1 VIHLGV
7 GRARNA
13 YAPPGVPHRNG
24 SKEPTTTPLV
34 HSGKIWNLSRPLGF
48 VESVKI
54 AGGVAAALLAG
65 FSLTAVVQLVTLG
78 KDAAHPPLAGLAV
91 GAFAVAAAL
100 LLQAMVFS
108 SIAVGYAATPGQYLD
123 AYPEAAR
130 DEAALANVL
139 GLQREDAALRK
150 RYNSRTAVCYDWGI
164 LAFLLGLGF
173 TLIPHRWSLA
183 SGRTVALLAVVL
195 ALILQVLTMRYNSSW
210 PKALFPSWKD
220 EGPEV
225 DYVASSVAYRALFS
239 DNARAEATL
248 FELRRV
254 ADLLERNMKQ

>member
-1 VIHLGV
+1 M
-7 GRARNA
+7 
-13 YAPPGVPHRNG
+13 
-24 SKEPTTTPLV
+24 
-34 HSGKIWNLSRPLGF
+34 
-48 VESVKI
+48 KI

-78 KDAAHPPLAGLAV
+78 TDAAHPPLAGMAV

-108 SIAVGYAATPGQYLD
+108 SIAVGHAATPGQYLD

-130 DEAALANVL
+130 APCGCPCTDPPGPHDALQLKLAQ
-139 GLQREDAALRK
+139 GLF
-150 RYNSRTAVCYDWGI
+150 S
-164 LAFLLGLGF
+164 
-173 TLIPHRWSLA
+173 
-183 SGRTVALLAVVL
+183 
-195 ALILQVLTMRYNSSW
+195 
-210 PKALFPSWKD
+210 SWKD

-225 DYVASSVAYRALFS
+225 EDVASSVAYRALFS

-254 ADLLERNMKQ
+254 ADLLERKMKQ